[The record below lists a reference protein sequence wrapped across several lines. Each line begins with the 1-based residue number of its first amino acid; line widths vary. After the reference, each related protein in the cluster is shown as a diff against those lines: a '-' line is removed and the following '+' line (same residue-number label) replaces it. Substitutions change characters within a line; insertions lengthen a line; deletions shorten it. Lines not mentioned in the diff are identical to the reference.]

1 MPGSLAGRTLII
13 SGASRGVGLAMALRA
28 AADGANVCI
37 LAKTAEPHPRL
48 QGTVHTAAAQIEA
61 AGGQALPVVGDV
73 RHDEDVARAV
83 AACVERFGGIDIAIN
98 NASAINISGTLE
110 LPMKSYDL
118 MQDINVRG
126 TFLLTKTCLPHLV
139 EAENPH
145 VLVISPPLNLDLR
158 WFKAHVVNTVA
169 KYAMSML
176 VMGMAEEFREQG
188 VAFNALWPRT
198 YLATDAVRN
207 VLGGDDAAARSR
219 RPEIMGD
226 AAHAVLVRPSRECT
240 GNLFIDDDV
249 LRAEGVTDFAR
260 YRYGD
265 TREEDLLPDFFV

>member
-1 MPGSLAGRTLII
+1 MPGSLAAKTLII

-48 QGTVHTAAAQIEA
+48 RGTVHTAAAEIEA
-61 AGGQALPVVGDV
+61 AGGQALAVVGDV
-73 RHDEDVARAV
+73 RDDDDVARAV
-83 AACVERFGGIDIAIN
+83 AACVERFGGIDVAIN
-98 NASAINISGTLE
+98 NASAINISGTLD
-110 LPMKSYDL
+110 LTMKSYDL

-126 TFLLTKTCLPHLV
+126 TFLLTKTCLPHLL

-158 WFKAHVVNTVA
+158 WFKAHVANTVA

-207 VLGGDDAAARSR
+207 VLGGDDAVARSR

-226 AAHAVLVRPSRECT
+226 AAHAILVRPSRACT

-265 TREEDLLPDFFV
+265 TREEDLIPDFFV

>member
-28 AADGANVCI
+28 SADGANVCI
-37 LAKTAEPHPRL
+37 LAKTAEPHARL
-48 QGTVHTAAAQIEA
+48 QGTVHTAAAEIEA

-98 NASAINISGTLE
+98 NASAINISGTLD
-110 LPMKSYDL
+110 LPMKAYDL

-126 TFLLTKTCLPHLV
+126 TFLLTKTCLPHLI
-139 EAENPH
+139 ESDNPH

-158 WFKAHVVNTVA
+158 WFKAHVANTVA
-169 KYAMSML
+169 KYGMSML

-226 AAHAVLVRPSRECT
+226 AAHAVLVRPSRDCT

>member
-1 MPGSLAGRTLII
+1 MPGSLAGKTLII

-48 QGTVHTAAAQIEA
+48 HGTIHTAAAEIEA
-61 AGGQALPVVGDV
+61 AGGQALAVVGDV
-73 RHDEDVARAV
+73 RRDEDVARAV

-98 NASAINISGTLE
+98 NASAINISGTLD

-158 WFKAHVVNTVA
+158 WFKPHVANTVA
-169 KYAMSML
+169 KYGMSML

-207 VLGGDDAAARSR
+207 VLGGDDAVARAR

-226 AAHAVLVRPSRECT
+226 AAHAILVRPSRDCT